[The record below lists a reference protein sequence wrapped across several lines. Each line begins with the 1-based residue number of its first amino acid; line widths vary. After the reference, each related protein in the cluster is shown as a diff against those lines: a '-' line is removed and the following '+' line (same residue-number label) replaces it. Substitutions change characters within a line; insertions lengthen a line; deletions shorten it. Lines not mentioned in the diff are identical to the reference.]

1 MRYKILIQKAGSA
14 LKTDFERAAEGLA
27 RKVNEAIRDGWEPKG
42 GLAVGET
49 AGVEVSYLMQAMVK
63 RE

>member
-1 MRYKILIQKAGSA
+1 MEYKILIQKAGSA
-14 LKTDFERAAEGLA
+14 LKTDFERAAEELA
-27 RKVNEAIRDGWEPKG
+27 RKVNQAIRDGWEPKG

-49 AGVEVSYLMQAMVK
+49 AAAEVPHLMQAMVK

>member
-1 MRYKILIQKAGSA
+1 MEYKILIQKAGSA
-14 LKTDFERAAEGLA
+14 LKTDFERAAEELA
-27 RKVNEAIRDGWEPKG
+27 RKVNQAIRDGWEPKG

-49 AGVEVSYLMQAMVK
+49 AATEVPHLMQAMVK